1 MIPKTDVPLA
11 GATAEP
17 RLHHI
22 NINDISIPTVEVD
35 GRFWLSASP
44 LCRALGLK
52 MNSRHRAGRHIARL
66 PEGMKDYRF
75 MPVRGVLQRCAVVTG
90 EGAVLLAATGRRD
103 GDGAFRAELKSAL
116 NGTVSGAAA

>member
-1 MIPKTDVPLA
+1 MTPNTDAPPE

-75 MPVRGVLQRCAVVTG
+75 MPVRGVLQRCAVVTA
-90 EGAVLLAATGRRD
+90 EGAVQLAATGRRQ
-103 GDGAFRAELKSAL
+103 GARAYRGELETRIHAIA
-116 NGTVSGAAA
+116 SGAPA